1 MSGRQGLPARLPEL
15 RIARKMSQDKVAAA
29 ITVSKSL
36 ISAFE
41 SGKLIPQEDTAKDLD
56 KLYGTG
62 DEIQEKAEHVRKD
75 LRPWLR
81 PWTEHER
88 QAGLLRCWE
97 PMLIPGLL
105 QREAYMRELFAGTYP
120 DARQIEE
127 FVSTRLERQSAV
139 LDRKPPRAALLPDRR
154 IRASARI
161 SRDLERTARL
171 SGRRWP
177 PAKCADPGSAGQAGT
192 PCRPGWAYL
201 AGHPSDGRRV
211 GYLDDQL
218 RGRVVT
224 VSGDLTELELF
235 WEIIDAV
242 ALSVDQSRELILRLL
257 DEYK

>member
-1 MSGRQGLPARLPEL
+1 
-15 RIARKMSQDKVAAA
+15 MSQDKVAAA

-120 DARQIEE
+120 DARQ
-127 FVSTRLERQSAV
+127 
-139 LDRKPPRAALLPDRR
+139 DRGVRFDPPGAPVR
-154 IRASARI
+154 
-161 SRDLERTARL
+161 
-171 SGRRWP
+171 
-177 PAKCADPGSAGQAGT
+177 
-192 PCRPGWAYL
+192 RPGPQTPPCCSPA
-201 AGHPSDGRRV
+201 
-211 GYLDDQL
+211 
-218 RGRVVT
+218 
-224 VSGDLTELELF
+224 
-235 WEIIDAV
+235 
-242 ALSVDQSRELILRLL
+242 
-257 DEYK
+257 